1 MAKALTISYSGKT
14 YKAEFDR
21 ATAKAYAMTGNKPT
35 DVFDNPFVALAP
47 FIHCAFKKHQP
58 AISEKK
64 AMEIYDALGQS
75 KKQLFREKLINSY
88 VDTIKDLVG
97 DPEATDG
104 DEGNA
109 VWEDEDED

>member
-1 MAKALTISYSGKT
+1 MTKALTINYNGKT

-21 ATAKAYAMTGNKPT
+21 ATAKAYALTGNRIQ
-35 DVFDNPFVALAP
+35 DVWENPFVAIAP
-47 FIHCAFKKHQP
+47 FVHCAFKKNQP
-58 AISEKK
+58 AITEKK
-64 AMEIYDALGQS
+64 STEIYDALGQS

-88 VDTIKDLVG
+88 VDAIKDLVG

-109 VWEDEDED
+109 IWENEDED